1 MKLLGSPGSPYV
13 RKVRIVVAEKGAAC
27 EYQRIHL
34 AAPDSGIAAANPLG
48 KIPALI
54 RDDGRAL
61 YDSAVIVEYLE
72 GLYPAPVLI
81 PAALDD
87 RIEVKR
93 WEALADG
100 IMDATVAISHDY
112 ILSDVPDG
120 GLSWSNANQ
129 RKKIDLGLG
138 AMSRDLG
145 ERSFCHGNALS
156 LADIACFVA
165 LGYLDQVLP
174 KIDWRTPHA
183 NLGRLYERLAARQSF
198 AATRPSAA

>member
-1 MKLLGSPGSPYV
+1 M
-13 RKVRIVVAEKGAAC
+13 
-27 EYQRIHL
+27 
-34 AAPDSGIAAANPLG
+34 G

-145 ERSFCHGNALS
+145 QRSFCHGNSLS

-174 KIDWRTPHA
+174 KIDWRTPHE
-183 NLGRLYERLAARQSF
+183 NLRRLYERLAARQSF